1 MMPGATR
8 STAKRTRGVR
18 SASALDRMLPAPRMD
33 EVDTVDLTMSPEEA
47 WDVIRHGDLF
57 ENSRLA
63 RGLSA
68 LRAMPDRIAHREV
81 EGGPSGRID
90 DLSSRPEAP
99 GFRVLAE
106 DAPREVV
113 VGAIGKVWRA
123 RVAFIEVPSA
133 SAFTD
138 FDQAG
143 FVKAAWAIRL
153 TDLGE
158 GVTRVTLEVRADA
171 TDPATWRRFRR
182 YLHLFGPGSRLLRRR
197 LMAGLARGH
206 GTPDQH
212 PLARSAFR
220 RRSRPGAVGEG
231 GRRPEAETGE
241 AGVGEAGVAE
251 PVQPA
256 RRTGPIA
263 RPRRSPEAA
272 RAVPG
277 DDLLPDATTQVTQ
290 EVTIQARPETIWPWL
305 VQMGSGR
312 AGFYS
317 LDSVDNAGR
326 RSARELRPEFQ
337 DLRRGDII
345 SAAPAGRGGFEVLDI
360 QPDRSLVLGNLVD
373 RMSGTQIPF
382 SDERPSRFWQ
392 TTWVFLLE
400 PEEAGTRLTVRS
412 RASFSEG
419 GRLHAGWR
427 LPVQRGL
434 QNVQLRH
441 LAARAEGRL
450 RRDDWRDVVAG
461 VGGAALM
468 AAAVATPFL
477 RGRRSTWGLDD
488 PVEAERAYPGDGLV
502 PEPRWGYTH
511 AIEVDAPVEA
521 VWPWVEQVGADRAG
535 FYSYQWLENLA
546 GAQVRNAETVHPEW
560 SAAEGA
566 EVLVHPRV
574 VPLRIVEVA
583 PGRSF
588 VAYVDDEKARDQGQP
603 WARASWHLAVEPIDA
618 HHTRFLSRYRTD
630 FSADLRTRLE
640 FGPVLGEPVSFVM
653 DRQML
658 QGVKERAEERGVGLS
673 VPCPRRGGASSDPT

>member
-1 MMPGATR
+1 MPGAIR
-8 STAKRTRGVR
+8 STAKTSPGAR
-18 SASALDRMLPAPRMD
+18 SATALDRMLPAPRMD
-33 EVDTVDLTMSPEEA
+33 EVDTVDLTMSPEET

-57 ENSRLA
+57 EHSRLV

-90 DLSSRPEAP
+90 ELGRPEVP

-133 SAFTD
+133 AAFTE
-138 FDQAG
+138 FARPG

-158 GVTRVTLEVRADA
+158 GVTRVALEVRADA

-182 YLHLFGPGSRLLRRR
+182 YLHIFGPGSRLLRRR

-206 GTPDQH
+206 GTPDHH
-212 PLARSAFR
+212 PLAPSAFV
-220 RRSRPGAVGEG
+220 RRSRRTGGVGER
-231 GRRPEAETGE
+231 GRRPADES
-241 AGVGEAGVAE
+241 GEAGVAE
-251 PVQPA
+251 PTHAA
-256 RRTGPIA
+256 RRPGPSA

-277 DDLLPDATTQVTQ
+277 DDLLPDATTQMTH

-317 LDSVDNAGR
+317 LDSIDNAGQ
-326 RSARELRPEFQ
+326 RSARELHPEFQ

-373 RMSGTQIPF
+373 RMSGMQIPF
-382 SDERPSRFWQ
+382 SEERPPRFWQ
-392 TTWVFLLE
+392 TTWAFLLE
-400 PEEAGTRLTVRS
+400 PEGPEEEATTRLTVRS
-412 RASFSEG
+412 RAGFSEG
-419 GRLHAGWR
+419 DRLHAGWM
-427 LPVQRGL
+427 LPLHRAL

-450 RRDDWRDVVAG
+450 GRDDWRDVVAG

-468 AAAVATPFL
+468 AAALATPFL
-477 RGRRSTWGLDD
+477 RGRRGTWGLDD
-488 PVEAERAYPGDGLV
+488 PVEAERAYPGDELV

-560 SAAEGA
+560 TAAEGT

-588 VAYVDDEKARDQGQP
+588 VAYVDDEKAREQGQP
-603 WARASWHLAVEPIDA
+603 WARASWYLAVEPIDA

-640 FGPVLGEPVSFVM
+640 FGPLLGEPVSFVM

-658 QGVKERAEERGVGLS
+658 RGVKKRAEERGVGVS
-673 VPCPRRGGASSDPT
+673 VPKPRRGGGF